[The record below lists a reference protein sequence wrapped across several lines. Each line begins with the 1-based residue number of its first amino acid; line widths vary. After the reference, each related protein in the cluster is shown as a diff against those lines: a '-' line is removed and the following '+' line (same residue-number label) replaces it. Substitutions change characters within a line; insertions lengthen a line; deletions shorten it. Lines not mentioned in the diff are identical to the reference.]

1 MLLWSSALTRDMQH
15 DDQQESS
22 GSAVYLGSRGV
33 VFVDVSVRVA
43 ERKGHGVVVL
53 LLSLLLL
60 LVVVVVVVVVVE
72 LVMMMLQIHS
82 FSGALSCCC

>member
-33 VFVDVSVRVA
+33 VFVDVSVCVA

-60 LVVVVVVVVVVE
+60 LVVVVVVVE

>member
-1 MLLWSSALTRDMQH
+1 MQH

-22 GSAVYLGSRGV
+22 GSAVYLGSPGV
-33 VFVDVSVRVA
+33 VFVDVSVCLA
-43 ERKGHGVVVL
+43 ERKWHGMVVL

-60 LVVVVVVVVVVE
+60 LVVVVVVVAVVRVGLE

-82 FSGALSCCC
+82 FSGAVSCCC